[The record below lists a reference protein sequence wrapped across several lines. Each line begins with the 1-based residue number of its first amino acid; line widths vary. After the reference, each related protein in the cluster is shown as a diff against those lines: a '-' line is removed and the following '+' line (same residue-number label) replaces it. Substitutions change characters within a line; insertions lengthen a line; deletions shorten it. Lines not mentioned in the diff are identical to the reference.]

1 MAKRNTYSYETIDIP
16 EREVREWIAK
26 KFNITEPFDVS
37 WPNPMYLGYDRE
49 RILSVRKTR

>member
-16 EREVREWIAK
+16 ESEVREWIAK
-26 KFNITEPFDVS
+26 KFNITEPFDVT
-37 WPNPMYLGYDRE
+37 WPNPLLGYSRE